1 MEYKHIDL
9 KGLRKAHGLNQTDMA
24 ERLEITQS
32 FLSSIENGHS
42 RLPKSKYQTL
52 CAIFTAEEIECH
64 TVTESEAA
72 GRSAKEGL
80 PATESEMMAQILRI
94 FHTHEHQDENNHHAL
109 HHQRLDE
116 MQERITRL
124 LDRNDK
130 LAERALMLQDKLDL
144 MTAKQI
150 EAQNEI
156 FRLHEILLKHGIEI

>member
-1 MEYKHIDL
+1 MEYKHIDI
-9 KGLRKAHGLNQTDMA
+9 KGLRRAHGLNQTDLA

-42 RLPKSKYQTL
+42 RLPKSKYHRL
-52 CAIFTAEEIECH
+52 CAIFTAEDIDRH
-64 TVTESEAA
+64 TVTKNDVPGHSIKD
-72 GRSAKEGL
+72 SL
-80 PATESEMMAQILRI
+80 PSTESEMMAQILRI

-130 LAERALMLQDKLDL
+130 LAERALMLQNKLDF

-156 FRLHEILLKHGIEI
+156 YRLHKILLKHGIDI